1 MTTPKTKRDRAAGR
15 NHRHTAIQT
24 IIDNHDQVRADI
36 DSLDNSVACLQDEL
50 CETRRLTDH
59 LNGRVAQH
67 TKDVNANVG
76 FAMQCIVE
84 NERKIAE
91 IEPTLAIIKEVTERQ
106 MPINAKQVTINKMT
120 HGVQKD
126 HQEAIVQLNRYTKQL
141 HAKQTNLNHDLTIAR
156 ADLAEMEKKFITLA
170 WINLGIWVAAA
181 LTILI
186 LLLLI

>member
-15 NHRHTAIQT
+15 HRRRTAIQT

-84 NERKIAE
+84 NERKLTETECAVGILQGASKNQGKA
-91 IEPTLAIIKEVTERQ
+91 LA
-106 MPINAKQVTINKMT
+106 
-120 HGVQKD
+120 
-126 HQEAIVQLNRYTKQL
+126 QLDRYTQNL
-141 HAKQTNLNHDLTIAR
+141 HAKQTNMNHDLTLVR
-156 ADLAEMEKKFITLA
+156 ADLTEMEKKFITLA

-181 LTILI
+181 LTIFI
-186 LLLLI
+186 LLII

>member
-1 MTTPKTKRDRAAGR
+1 MTAPKTKRDRAAGR
-15 NHRHTAIQT
+15 HHRHTAIQT
-24 IIDNHDQVRADI
+24 IIDNHDQVRTDI

-84 NERKIAE
+84 TERKLTETECAVGILQGAGKNQGKA
-91 IEPTLAIIKEVTERQ
+91 LA
-106 MPINAKQVTINKMT
+106 
-120 HGVQKD
+120 
-126 HQEAIVQLNRYTKQL
+126 QLDRYTQKL
-141 HAKQTNLNHDLTIAR
+141 HAKQTNLNHNITITRIDLEA
-156 ADLAEMEKKFITLA
+156 MEKKFITLA

-181 LTILI
+181 LTIFI
-186 LLLLI
+186 LLII

>member
-15 NHRHTAIQT
+15 HHRHTAIQT
-24 IIDNHDQVRADI
+24 IIDNHDQVRTDI

-84 NERKIAE
+84 NERKLTETECAVGILQGAGKDQGKA
-91 IEPTLAIIKEVTERQ
+91 LA
-106 MPINAKQVTINKMT
+106 
-120 HGVQKD
+120 
-126 HQEAIVQLNRYTKQL
+126 QLDRYTKRL
-141 HAKQTNLNHDLTIAR
+141 HAKQTNLNHELTLARAEVR

-170 WINLGIWVAAA
+170 WVNLGIWLAAA

-186 LLLLI
+186 LLLI

>member
-1 MTTPKTKRDRAAGR
+1 MTNPTPKTKRDRAAGR
-15 NHRHTAIQT
+15 HHRHTAIQT
-24 IIDNHDQVRADI
+24 IIDNHDQVRTDI
-36 DSLDNSVACLQDEL
+36 DSLDNSIACLQDEV

-84 NERKIAE
+84 NERKLTETECAVGILQGASKNQGKA
-91 IEPTLAIIKEVTERQ
+91 LA
-106 MPINAKQVTINKMT
+106 
-120 HGVQKD
+120 
-126 HQEAIVQLNRYTKQL
+126 QLDRYTKRL
-141 HAKQTNLNHDLTIAR
+141 HAKQTNLNHDLTLARAEVR

-170 WINLGIWVAAA
+170 WINLGIWLAAA

-186 LLLLI
+186 LLLI

>member
-15 NHRHTAIQT
+15 HHRHTAIQT
-24 IIDNHDQVRADI
+24 IIDNHDQVRTDI
-36 DSLDNSVACLQDEL
+36 DSLDNSVASLQDEL

-67 TKDVNANVG
+67 AKDVNANVG

-84 NERKIAE
+84 TERKLTETECAVGILQGAGKDQRKA
-91 IEPTLAIIKEVTERQ
+91 LA
-106 MPINAKQVTINKMT
+106 
-120 HGVQKD
+120 
-126 HQEAIVQLNRYTKQL
+126 QLNRYTKQL
-141 HAKQTNLNHDLTIAR
+141 HAKQTNLNHDLTLARAEVR

-170 WINLGIWVAAA
+170 WINLGIWLAAA

-186 LLLLI
+186 LLLI

>member
-1 MTTPKTKRDRAAGR
+1 MTATNPKTKRDRAAGR
-15 NHRHTAIQT
+15 THRHTAIQT

-36 DSLDNSVACLQDEL
+36 DSLDNSVAVLQDEL
-50 CETRRLTDH
+50 CESRRLTDH

-84 NERKIAE
+84 TERKLTETECAVGILQGASKNQGKA
-91 IEPTLAIIKEVTERQ
+91 LA
-106 MPINAKQVTINKMT
+106 
-120 HGVQKD
+120 
-126 HQEAIVQLNRYTKQL
+126 QLDRYTKRL
-141 HAKQTNLNHDLTIAR
+141 HAKQTNMNHDLTLVRTEVR

-170 WINLGIWVAAA
+170 WINLGIWLAAA

-186 LLLLI
+186 LLLI

>member
-1 MTTPKTKRDRAAGR
+1 MTAPNSKTKRDRAAGR

-36 DSLDNSVACLQDEL
+36 DSLDNSIACLQDEV
-50 CETRRLTDH
+50 CENRRLTDH

-84 NERKIAE
+84 NERK
-91 IEPTLAIIKEVTERQ
+91 LTE
-106 MPINAKQVTINKMT
+106 T
-120 HGVQKD
+120 
-126 HQEAIVQLNRYTKQL
+126 EAAVGILQGAGKNQGKALVQLGRYTKRL
-141 HAKQTNLNHDLTIAR
+141 HAKQTSLNHDLTITR
-156 ADLAEMEKKFITLA
+156 IDIADMEKKFITLA

-186 LLLLI
+186 LLLI